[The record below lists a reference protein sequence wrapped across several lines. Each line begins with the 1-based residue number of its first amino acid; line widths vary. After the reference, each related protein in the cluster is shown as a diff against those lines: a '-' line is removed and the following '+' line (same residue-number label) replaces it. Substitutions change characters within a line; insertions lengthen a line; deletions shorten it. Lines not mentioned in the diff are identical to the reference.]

1 MNGEA
6 VGQQL
11 RAAREAQNLSLEQI
25 SSATYIRLRYLQA
38 MEVGDFD
45 TLPSQT
51 QARGFL
57 RTVAAY
63 LKLAP
68 EPLLGLL
75 DKAPGQTTG
84 VPGQTTG
91 VPGPTTGATAPA
103 AGHTSDLPS
112 AAVLGASE
120 ASTGESDPALSIFQ
134 NIGRQLQN
142 RRELLGLSLE
152 EVEKHTR
159 LRQRYLQALETGE
172 LDSLPSPVQ
181 GRGMLNNYI
190 VFLGMDPE
198 PLLLQFAE
206 GLQARLAVRQGRP
219 SASPPTT
226 AARAPGMP
234 NQPPPSG
241 GRRELTQSAQS
252 RPSRLRRLFSGDMV
266 FGGLA
271 AIALVGFIIWGTLR
285 IFNLNSQDES
295 APTAPSIAEVLLST
309 ETPEPTLTLGP
320 GTPGVPDSGEA
331 AAGDGLS
338 ETDALP
344 AVGQDQ
350 ATPSALPTLNTG
362 EVQVLLTILQRA
374 LVQVKVDGEEVF
386 YGKVVPGNA
395 YTFNGKQQV
404 EILTSNGAALQVFYN
419 GADQGLMGLFGQV
432 ISRVFT
438 TRGIITPTPTI
449 TPTRPPTEVPTATPA
464 PTQTISPN
472 LPSAPTVPPLP

>member
-6 VGQQL
+6 VGLQL
-11 RAAREAQNLSLEQI
+11 RTAREAQNLSLEQI
-25 SSATYIRLRYLQA
+25 SRATYIRLRYLQA
-38 MEVGDFD
+38 MEAGNFE

-57 RTVAAY
+57 RTVAGY

-68 EPLLGLL
+68 EPLLAIL
-75 DKAPGQTTG
+75 DE
-84 VPGQTTG
+84 
-91 VPGPTTGATAPA
+91 APA
-103 AGHTSDLPS
+103 LADESTPDLPP
-112 AAVLGASE
+112 AAVPETHE
-120 ASTGESDPALSIFQ
+120 ANPGVSDPALSLFQ

-159 LRQRYLQALETGE
+159 LRQHYLKALETGE

-190 VFLGMDPE
+190 AFLGMDPE

-206 GLQARLAVRQGRP
+206 GLQARLAVRQGR
-219 SASPPTT
+219 SGSTSSLLASS
-226 AARAPGMP
+226 
-234 NQPPPSG
+234 QPPPAG
-241 GRRELTQSAQS
+241 GRHELTQAAQAS
-252 RPSRLRRLFSGDMV
+252 PSRLRRLFSGDMV
-266 FGGLA
+266 LGGLA
-271 AIALVGFIIWGTLR
+271 AIALVGFIIWATLR
-285 IFNLNSQDES
+285 IVNLNSQDDI

-320 GTPGVPDSGEA
+320 GTPGSPESGQATAGDELSQPDA
-331 AAGDGLS
+331 QPAAGQ
-338 ETDALP
+338 E
-344 AVGQDQ
+344 Q
-350 ATPSALPTLNTG
+350 AEPSAMPTLNTG
-362 EVQVLLTILQRA
+362 EVQVLLTVLQRA
-374 LVQVKVDGEEVF
+374 LVQIKVDGEEVLS
-386 YGKVVPGNA
+386 GRVIPGSA
-395 YTFNGKQQV
+395 YTFTGKQQV

-438 TRGIITPTPTI
+438 TQGIITPTPTI
-449 TPTRPPTEVPTATPA
+449 TPTRPPTQVPSATPA

-472 LPSAPTVPPLP
+472 LPNAPTLPPLP